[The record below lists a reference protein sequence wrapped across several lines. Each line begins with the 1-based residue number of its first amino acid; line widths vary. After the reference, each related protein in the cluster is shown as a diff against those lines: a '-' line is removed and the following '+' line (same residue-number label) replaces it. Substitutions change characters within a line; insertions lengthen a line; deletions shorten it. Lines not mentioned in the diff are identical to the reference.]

1 MWDLDICSDIIFMK
15 FQCFVICI
23 LKLLLFLISKVVCSK
38 ASRSW
43 RHIPLLYRANLMSNH
58 FGVVLSKVVYTLC
71 LLSLWHTLVGW
82 SCILRYVRRILL
94 RDLRL
99 LHISDLHLCRFPER
113 FFELADRAG
122 ITDRVWACSMPP
134 EEFLACESHGMINLR
149 VLWTSMKDQMWFH
162 YFVDAE

>member
-1 MWDLDICSDIIFMK
+1 MRFRHIFRHY
-15 FQCFVICI
+15 FHEIPVFCYLH

-43 RHIPLLYRANLMSNH
+43 RHISLLYRANLMSNH
-58 FGVVLSKVVYTLC
+58 FGVVLSKVVYALC

-99 LHISDLHLCRFPER
+99 LHISDLLHLCRFPER

-122 ITDRVWACSMPP
+122 ITDRVWACSMLP

-149 VLWTSMKDQMWFH
+149 VLWTSMKDQM
-162 YFVDAE
+162 